1 MDKSAEKTLFALIAI
16 LLLAVTFFAGCE
28 TTEKH
33 ILNACESTGVYLNQN
48 GLLVCEWRTP
58 QKIR

>member
-1 MDKSAEKTLFALIAI
+1 MDKSAKNTLFTLIAI
-16 LLLAVTFFAGCE
+16 LFLAGTFFAGCDI
-28 TTEKH
+28 TEKH